1 MGSKLCFRATKTNS
15 LAGAS
20 PRGKPRGRNRPG
32 PRSTL
37 RFGCKLTSHMARPR
51 QGEVRHQRVSFRLTL
66 KELLVLRERA
76 TRAGQSVSTTALG
89 AAARSRPNGHPPI
102 AMEPASFHQIRRLG
116 VNLNQ
121 IARRLNAQ
129 DLPAPSELPPLL
141 AAALRKARPP

>member
-1 MGSKLCFRATKTNS
+1 
-15 LAGAS
+15 
-20 PRGKPRGRNRPG
+20 
-32 PRSTL
+32 
-37 RFGCKLTSHMARPR
+37 MARPR
-51 QGEVRHQRVSFRLTL
+51 QDEVRHQRVSFRLTL

-76 TRAGQSVSTTALG
+76 TRAGQSVSDYARTAALG

-129 DLPAPSELPPLL
+129 DLPAPPELPSLIVDIQ
-141 AAALRKARPP
+141 AALKKALSP